1 MGSQCANQH
10 AGCHDHA
17 GIPDVNRANRVIHA
31 HPAGIYTHLLAHG
44 HLHVF
49 CDILPGADLLARA
62 EFDEHTASSKY
73 IHALA
78 HAVSQSMKKRFESF
92 VIASLLLAGC
102 GTNALSSGQ
111 STLPYPLVTVAPNAS
126 PTPTPFQPIPWTQT
140 SALLPQLTTDSSTS
154 TATPPAPNPTQTEV
168 PTIDP
173 NFLINTV
180 APLPTIDSQVLNNG
194 QETVNFLLI
203 GSDRRAAT
211 GSTRTD
217 TMVVAILRPNEG
229 QVSLISIPRDLWVSI
244 PGYENNRINTAYQLG
259 ISNGYPGGGPSL
271 LKETIQY
278 NLGIRIDHTAM
289 VDFNGFREIVDTL
302 GGVDIPVSCPY
313 TDWRLID
320 PSYNPEIEANWYLYT
335 VNPGVIQ
342 MDGDLALWYA
352 RSRQKSSDFDRG
364 RRQQEVLRALFVQA
378 LQTGTLTRI
387 PELYNDLK
395 DSVETDLGLGDLLQ
409 LSLYAPKMTNA
420 DIRSYYIRPPIV
432 NSWIT
437 SGGAYVLSPNQDLLQ
452 QMLAEALSPSA
463 KTVERQA
470 IVIDVMNGTTIPG
483 YETLAATRLNY
494 AGYETNII
502 PSERQDYAYSVLID
516 KTAVQD
522 RNFSN
527 PILNVMGM
535 LPGSLISSPPSPQP
549 SPTGEGASAAH
560 YLLILGY
567 DYQPCFSPQQMTQ

>member
-1 MGSQCANQH
+1 M
-10 AGCHDHA
+10 
-17 GIPDVNRANRVIHA
+17 
-31 HPAGIYTHLLAHG
+31 
-44 HLHVF
+44 
-49 CDILPGADLLARA
+49 
-62 EFDEHTASSKY
+62 
-73 IHALA
+73 
-78 HAVSQSMKKRFESF
+78 
-92 VIASLLLAGC
+92 LLAGC
-102 GTNALSSGQ
+102 ATRALPMGQ
-111 STLPYPLVTVAPNAS
+111 STSSYALVTVAPNAS
-126 PTPTPFQPIPWTQT
+126 PTPTPFQPVAWTQT
-140 SALLPQLTTDSSTS
+140 PSLLSQLAADSATS
-154 TATPPAPNPTQTEV
+154 TITPPVPTQTDL
-168 PTIDP
+168 PTLDP

-180 APLPTIDSQVLNNG
+180 APLPTLDSQVLNNG
-194 QETVNFLLI
+194 QDTVNFLLI
-203 GSDRRAAT
+203 GSDRRSQT

-259 ISNGYPGGGPSL
+259 KSTGYPGGGAGL
-271 LKETIQY
+271 LKDTIQY

-289 VDFNGFREIVDTL
+289 VDFNGFSKIVNTL
-302 GGVDIPVSCPY
+302 GGVDVPVVCPY

-320 PSYNPEIEANWYLYT
+320 PSYNPEIEANWYLHT
-335 VNPGVIQ
+335 VEPGVIH

-409 LSLYAPKMTNA
+409 LSVYAPKMSNA
-420 DIRSYYIRPPIV
+420 DIRSFYIRPPIV

-437 SGGAYVLSPNQDLLQ
+437 SGGAYVLSPDQELLQ

-470 IVIDVMNGTTIPG
+470 IVIDVMNGTNIPG

-494 AGYETNII
+494 AGYETHII

-516 KTAVQD
+516 RTAVQD
-522 RNFSN
+522 RNFSD
-527 PILNVMGM
+527 PILNVMGL
-535 LPGSLISSPPSPQP
+535 LPGSLISSPDPNN
-549 SPTGEGASAAH
+549 TAS

-567 DYQPCFSPQQMTQ
+567 DYQPCFSPEKLGE